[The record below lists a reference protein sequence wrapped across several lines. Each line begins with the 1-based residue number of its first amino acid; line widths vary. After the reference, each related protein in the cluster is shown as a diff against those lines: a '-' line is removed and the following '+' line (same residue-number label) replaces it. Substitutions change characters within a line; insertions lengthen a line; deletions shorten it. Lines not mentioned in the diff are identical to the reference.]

1 MPCQDERMVC
11 ESMGNSNFDIV
22 VIGSGVIGHSIAFR
36 LKQDAP
42 QLKIVVLGDP
52 VNSLQASR
60 AAAGMLAPFCEC
72 DRADR
77 FFKFCRESLDKFP
90 EFLKELVFVSEVS
103 VHFSFEGS
111 LMPSSSY
118 QETWEERKVFFASED
133 IPHEIWSIEKVRQ
146 KAPYLSKDCGE
157 VMWVGEGQVN
167 NRQMHDSLMR
177 ASKNLG
183 IRVLEA
189 NVSGFIRK
197 GSAIASAVTDSGNIN
212 GERFVLASGSWSS
225 QLARVLE
232 VSIPLKP
239 IKGQMCRVQL
249 DDHFMD
255 YTLHGKMTYIAPWR
269 EGNGFVI
276 GSTMEDRGFDP
287 SIENEVI
294 DRLIANAAEILPCL
308 KTAPLIESWTGLRPA
323 AEDLMP
329 IMGKSW
335 RYDNLFYSS
344 GHYRNGIL
352 LTPNQADYMS
362 GIIRDTL
369 DDEIPEFSPSR
380 YNL

>member
-1 MPCQDERMVC
+1 MPCQDERTVC

-90 EFLKELVFVSEVS
+90 EFLKELVSVSEVS
-103 VHFSFEGS
+103 VHFSIEGS

-133 IPHEIWSIEKVRQ
+133 IPHEIWSIDKVRQ
-146 KAPYLSKDCGE
+146 KVPYLSEDCGE

-255 YTLHGKMTYIAPWR
+255 YTLHGKMTYIAPWK

-329 IMGKSW
+329 IMGKSG

-344 GHYRNGIL
+344 GHFRNGIL

>member
-133 IPHEIWSIEKVRQ
+133 IPHEIWSIDKVRQ
-146 KAPYLSKDCGE
+146 KVPYLSEDCGE

>member
-1 MPCQDERMVC
+1 MDN
-11 ESMGNSNFDIV
+11 GNFDIV

-42 QLKIVVLGDP
+42 HLKIAVLGDP

-72 DRADR
+72 DRSDQ
-77 FFKFCRESLDKFP
+77 FFRFCRDSLDKFP
-90 EFLKELVFVSEVS
+90 KFLEELVSISEVS
-103 VHFSFEGS
+103 VHFSSAGS

-118 QETWEERKVFFASED
+118 RETWEERKAFFTREN
-133 IPHEIWSIEKVRQ
+133 IPHEIWNEEKVRQ
-146 KAPYLSKDCGE
+146 KAPFLSEDCGE

-167 NRQMHDSLMR
+167 NRQMHDSLIQ
-177 ASKNLG
+177 ASRKLG
-183 IRVLEA
+183 VHVLEA

-197 GSAIASAVTDSGNIN
+197 ASTISSAVTDSGNII
-212 GERFVLASGSWSS
+212 GQKFVLASGSWST
-225 QLARVLE
+225 QLARVLG

-249 DDHFMD
+249 GDHFMD
-255 YTLHGKMTYIAPWR
+255 YTLHGRMTYIAPWQ

-287 SIENEVI
+287 SIEDEVI
-294 DRLIANAAEILPCL
+294 DLLIDSAAEILPDL

-329 IMGKSW
+329 IMGKSG

-362 GIIRDTL
+362 AVIRDTL
-369 DDEIPEFSPSR
+369 DDEIQEFSPTR

>member
-1 MPCQDERMVC
+1 MD
-11 ESMGNSNFDIV
+11 NSSFDIV

-42 QLKIVVLGDP
+42 QLKIAVLGDP

-72 DRADR
+72 DKADQ

-90 EFLKELVFVSEVS
+90 EFLNELVSVSGIP
-103 VHFSFEGS
+103 VHFSMQGS

-118 QETWEERKVFFASED
+118 QETWEERKVFLASED
-133 IPHEIWSIEKVRQ
+133 IPHEIWSIDKVRQ
-146 KAPYLSKDCGE
+146 KAPYLSEDCGE

-167 NRQMHDSLMR
+167 NRQMHDALMK
-177 ASKNLG
+177 ASRKLG
-183 IRVLEA
+183 THVLEA
-189 NVSGFIRK
+189 NVCGFTRQD
-197 GSAIASAVTDSGNIN
+197 SVIASAVTDSGQIH
-212 GERFVLASGSWSS
+212 GGQFVLASGSWSP

-239 IKGQMCRVQL
+239 IKGQMCRVQM

-255 YTLHGKMTYIAPWR
+255 YTLHGKSTYIAPWR

-276 GSTMEDRGFDP
+276 GSTMEDRGFDT
-287 SIENEVI
+287 SIEDEVI
-294 DRLIANAAEILPCL
+294 DQLIANAAQILPSL

-329 IMGKSW
+329 IMGKSG
-335 RYDNLFYSS
+335 RYDNLIYSS

-362 GIIRDTL
+362 AIIRGSKVDV
-369 DDEIPEFSPSR
+369 IPEFSPSR

>member
-1 MPCQDERMVC
+1 VE
-11 ESMGNSNFDIV
+11 NSDFDIV

-42 QLKIVVLGDP
+42 ELKIAVLGDP

-72 DRADR
+72 DKADR

-90 EFLKELVFVSEVS
+90 EFLEELISVSEVP
-103 VHFSFEGS
+103 VHFSMEGS
-111 LMPSSSY
+111 LMPSSNY
-118 QETWEERKVFFASED
+118 RETWEERKLFFASEG
-133 IPHEIWSIEKVRQ
+133 IPHEIWSIDKVRQ
-146 KAPYLSKDCGE
+146 KAPYLSEDCGE

-167 NRQMHDSLMR
+167 NRQMHDALMQ
-177 ASKNLG
+177 ASRNLG
-183 IRVLEA
+183 THVLEA
-189 NVSGFIRK
+189 NVSGFIRNE
-197 GSAIASAVTDSGNIN
+197 SMIESAVTDSGNIN
-212 GERFVLASGSWSS
+212 GGQFVLASGSWSS

-287 SIENEVI
+287 SIEEDVI
-294 DRLIANAAEILPCL
+294 DRLIANAAEILPSL

-329 IMGKSW
+329 IMGTSE
-335 RYDNLFYSS
+335 RYENLFYSS

-352 LTPNQADYMS
+352 LTPNQAEYMS
-362 GIIRDTL
+362 GLIRGTRVDVT
-369 DDEIPEFSPSR
+369 PEFSPTR

>member
-1 MPCQDERMVC
+1 MDN
-11 ESMGNSNFDIV
+11 GNFDIV

-42 QLKIVVLGDP
+42 GLKIAVLGDP

-72 DRADR
+72 DKADR
-77 FFKFCRESLDKFP
+77 FFRFCRDSLDKFP
-90 EFLKELVFVSEVS
+90 QFLAELVAVSEVP
-103 VHFSFEGS
+103 VHFSQAGS

-118 QETWEERKVFFASED
+118 RETWEERKAFFSGENV
-133 IPHEIWSIEKVRQ
+133 PHEIWSVEKVRQ
-146 KAPYLSKDCGE
+146 KAPYLSPDCGE

-167 NRQMHDSLMR
+167 NRQLHDSLMQ
-177 ASKNLG
+177 ASRKLG
-183 IRVLEA
+183 IHVLEA

-197 GSAIASAVTDSGNIN
+197 SSAIASAVTDSGNIT
-212 GERFVLASGSWSS
+212 GQKFVLASGSWSS

-255 YTLHGKMTYIAPWR
+255 YTLHGRLTYIAPWR
-269 EGNGFVI
+269 EGNGYVI

-287 SIENEVI
+287 SIDDKVI
-294 DRLIANAAEILPCL
+294 DQLIDKAAEILPGL
-308 KTAPLIESWTGLRPA
+308 KAAPLIESWAGLRPA

-329 IMGKSW
+329 IMGKSG

-362 GIIRDTL
+362 GVIRDTL
-369 DDEIPEFSPSR
+369 DDEISEFSPTR

>member
-1 MPCQDERMVC
+1 MENND
-11 ESMGNSNFDIV
+11 FDIV

-36 LKQDAP
+36 LKQDDP
-42 QLKIVVLGDP
+42 QLKIAVLGDP

-72 DRADR
+72 DKADR
-77 FFKFCRESLDKFP
+77 FFKFFRESLDKFP
-90 EFLKELVFVSEVS
+90 EFLRELVSVSEVP
-103 VHFSFEGS
+103 VHFSIEGS

-118 QETWEERKVFFASED
+118 REAWEERKVFFAEED
-133 IPHEIWSIEKVRQ
+133 IPHEVWSSDKVRQ
-146 KAPYLSKDCGE
+146 KAPYLSDNCGE
-157 VMWVGEGQVN
+157 VMWVREGQVN
-167 NRQMHDSLMR
+167 NRQMHDALIQ
-177 ASKNLG
+177 ASRNLG
-183 IRVLEA
+183 NHVLEA

-197 GSAIASAVTDSGNIN
+197 GSTLASAVTDSGNIN
-212 GERFVLASGSWSS
+212 GGQFVLASGSWSS

-232 VSIPLKP
+232 VSIPMKP

-249 DDHFMD
+249 EDHFMD

-276 GSTMEDRGFDP
+276 GSTMEDKGFDP
-287 SIENEVI
+287 SVEDGVI

-308 KTAPLIESWTGLRPA
+308 KSAPLIESWAGMRPA

-329 IMGKSW
+329 IMGKSG

-362 GIIRDTL
+362 GLIRQTL
-369 DDEIPEFSPSR
+369 DNENSEFSPSR
-380 YNL
+380 YDL

>member
-1 MPCQDERMVC
+1 MPEQRGYMD
-11 ESMGNSNFDIV
+11 NANFDIV

-42 QLKIVVLGDP
+42 HLKIAVLGDP

-72 DRADR
+72 DKADR
-77 FFKFCRESLDKFP
+77 FFGFCRDSLDKFSK
-90 EFLKELVFVSEVS
+90 FLAELVSVSGVP
-103 VHFSFEGS
+103 VHFSAAGS

-118 QETWEERKVFFASED
+118 RETWEERKAFFTREN
-133 IPHEIWSIEKVRQ
+133 IPHEIWSGEKVRQ

-167 NRQMHDSLMR
+167 NRQMHDSLMQ
-177 ASKNLG
+177 ASRKLG
-183 IRVLEA
+183 VHVLEA

-197 GSAIASAVTDSGNIN
+197 SSAITSAVTDSGNIV
-212 GERFVLASGSWSS
+212 GQKFVLASGSWSS

-255 YTLHGKMTYIAPWR
+255 YTLHGRMTYIAPWR

-276 GSTMEDRGFDP
+276 GSTMEDRGFDA
-287 SIENEVI
+287 SIEDEVI
-294 DRLIANAAEILPCL
+294 DRLIDSAAEILPAL

-329 IMGKSW
+329 IMGKSG

-352 LTPNQADYMS
+352 LTPNQAEYMS
-362 GIIRDTL
+362 NVIRDTL
-369 DDEIPEFSPSR
+369 DDEILEFSPTR

>member
-1 MPCQDERMVC
+1 MPCQDGRTVC

-42 QLKIVVLGDP
+42 QLKIAVLGDP

-90 EFLKELVFVSEVS
+90 EFLKELVSVSEVS
-103 VHFSFEGS
+103 VHFSIEGS

-146 KAPYLSKDCGE
+146 KAPYLSKGCGE

-167 NRQMHDSLMR
+167 NRQMHDALMQ

-189 NVSGFIRK
+189 NVSGFTRK
-197 GSAIASAVTDSGNIN
+197 GSAITSAVTDSGHIY
-212 GERFVLASGSWSS
+212 GEQFVLASGSWSS

-249 DDHFMD
+249 DDQFMN

>member
-1 MPCQDERMVC
+1 
-11 ESMGNSNFDIV
+11 MGNNDFDIV

-42 QLKIVVLGDP
+42 QLKIAVLGDP

-60 AAAGMLAPFCEC
+60 AAAGMLSPFCEC
-72 DRADR
+72 DKADR

-90 EFLKELVFVSEVS
+90 DFLKELVSVSGVS
-103 VHFSFEGS
+103 VHSSFEGS

-118 QETWEERKVFFASED
+118 RETWDERKAFFSEED
-133 IPHEIWSIEKVRQ
+133 IPHEIWSIDKVRQ

-157 VMWVGEGQVN
+157 VMWVDEGQVN
-167 NRQMHDSLMR
+167 NRQMHDALMQS
-177 ASKNLG
+177 SKNLG
-183 IRVLEA
+183 NHVLEA
-189 NVSGFIRK
+189 NVSGFIRE
-197 GSAIASAVTDSGNIN
+197 GSALASAVTDSGNIN
-212 GERFVLASGSWSS
+212 GAQFVLASGSWSS

-249 DDHFMD
+249 DDHFMG

-287 SIENEVI
+287 SIEEGVI
-294 DRLIANAAEILPCL
+294 DRLIANAAEILPSL
-308 KTAPLIESWTGLRPA
+308 KTAPLIESWAGLRPA

-329 IMGKSW
+329 IMGKSE
-335 RYDNLFYSS
+335 RYGNLFYSS

-362 GIIRDTL
+362 GLIRDTL
-369 DDEIPEFSPSR
+369 DNEISEFSPSR

>member
-1 MPCQDERMVC
+1 MN
-11 ESMGNSNFDIV
+11 NSDFDIV

-42 QLKIVVLGDP
+42 ELKIAVLGDP

-60 AAAGMLAPFCEC
+60 AAAGMVAPFCEC

-77 FFKFCRESLDKFP
+77 FFKFCRESLYKFP
-90 EFLKELVFVSEVS
+90 QFLKELVSVSDVP
-103 VHFSFEGS
+103 VHYSLEGS

-118 QETWEERKVFFASED
+118 KESWEERKVFFANED
-133 IPHEIWSIEKVRQ
+133 IPHEIWSADEVRQ
-146 KAPYLSKDCGE
+146 KAPYLSEDCGE

-167 NRQMHDSLMR
+167 NRQMHDALMQ
-177 ASKNLG
+177 ASRNLG
-183 IRVLEA
+183 NHVLEA

-197 GSAIASAVTDSGNIN
+197 DSVIASVVTDSGQIN
-212 GERFVLASGSWSS
+212 GDRFVLASGSWSP

-255 YTLHGKMTYIAPWR
+255 YTLHGRMTYIAPWR

-276 GSTMEDRGFDP
+276 GSTMEDRGFDS
-287 SIENEVI
+287 SIEEGVI
-294 DRLIANAAEILPCL
+294 DRLIANAAEILPRL
-308 KTAPLIESWTGLRPA
+308 KTAPLIESWAGLRPA

-329 IMGKSW
+329 IMGKSG

-352 LTPNQADYMS
+352 MTPNQADYMS
-362 GIIRDTL
+362 ALIRGTQVDAT
-369 DDEIPEFSPSR
+369 PEFSPSR
-380 YNL
+380 YKL

>member
-1 MPCQDERMVC
+1 MPCQDERTVC

-42 QLKIVVLGDP
+42 QLKIAVLGDP

-90 EFLKELVFVSEVS
+90 EFLKELVSVSEVS
-103 VHFSFEGS
+103 VHFSIEGS

-133 IPHEIWSIEKVRQ
+133 IPHEIWSIDKVRQ
-146 KAPYLSKDCGE
+146 KVPYLSEDCGE

>member
-1 MPCQDERMVC
+1 MD
-11 ESMGNSNFDIV
+11 NSNFDIV

-42 QLKIVVLGDP
+42 QLKIAVLGDP

-167 NRQMHDSLMR
+167 NRQMHDALMQ

-189 NVSGFIRK
+189 NVSGFTRK
-197 GSAIASAVTDSGNIN
+197 GSAIASAVTDSGHIY
-212 GERFVLASGSWSS
+212 GEQFVLASGSWSS

-249 DDHFMD
+249 DDQFMN

-329 IMGKSW
+329 IMGKSG

-344 GHYRNGIL
+344 GHFRNGIL

>member
-1 MPCQDERMVC
+1 MNT
-11 ESMGNSNFDIV
+11 SGFDIV

-42 QLKIVVLGDP
+42 QLKIAVLGDP

-60 AAAGMLAPFCEC
+60 AAAGMLSPFCEC

-77 FFKFCRESLDKFP
+77 FFNFCRESLNKFP
-90 EFLKELVFVSEVS
+90 EFLKELASISEAS

-118 QETWEERKVFFASED
+118 QETWEERKAFFVSEGV
-133 IPHEIWSIEKVRQ
+133 PHEIWSAEKVRQ
-146 KAPYLSKDCGE
+146 KAPYLSE
-157 VMWVGEGQVN
+157 EGQVN
-167 NRQMHDSLMR
+167 NRQMHDALMR

-197 GSAIASAVTDSGNIN
+197 GSAIASAVTDSGNID
-212 GERFVLASGSWSS
+212 GEQFVLASGSWSS

-255 YTLHGKMTYIAPWR
+255 YTLHGKLTYIAPWR

-294 DRLIANAAEILPCL
+294 DELIANAAELLPSL

-329 IMGKSW
+329 IMGKSD

-362 GIIRDTL
+362 AVIRGTL
-369 DDEIPEFSPSR
+369 ADEIPEFSPCR

>member
-1 MPCQDERMVC
+1 
-11 ESMGNSNFDIV
+11 
-22 VIGSGVIGHSIAFR
+22 
-36 LKQDAP
+36 
-42 QLKIVVLGDP
+42 
-52 VNSLQASR
+52 
-60 AAAGMLAPFCEC
+60 
-72 DRADR
+72 
-77 FFKFCRESLDKFP
+77 
-90 EFLKELVFVSEVS
+90 
-103 VHFSFEGS
+103 
-111 LMPSSSY
+111 
-118 QETWEERKVFFASED
+118 
-133 IPHEIWSIEKVRQ
+133 
-146 KAPYLSKDCGE
+146 
-157 VMWVGEGQVN
+157 MWVGEGQVN
-167 NRQMHDSLMR
+167 NRQMHDALIQ
-177 ASKNLG
+177 ASGKLG
-183 IRVLEA
+183 IHVLEA

-197 GSAIASAVTDSGNIN
+197 GSSIVSAVTDSGNIN

-249 DDHFMD
+249 EDHFMD

-287 SIENEVI
+287 SVEDEVI
-294 DRLIANAAEILPCL
+294 DRLIANAAEILPSL
-308 KTAPLIESWTGLRPA
+308 KMAPLIESWTGLRPA

-329 IMGKSW
+329 IMGKSGS
-335 RYDNLFYSS
+335 YENLLYSS

-362 GIIRDTL
+362 GIIRGTL
-369 DDEIPEFSPSR
+369 SDEISAFSPSR

>member
-1 MPCQDERMVC
+1 MNNED
-11 ESMGNSNFDIV
+11 FDIV

-36 LKQDAP
+36 LKQDDP
-42 QLKIVVLGDP
+42 QLKIAVLGDS

-72 DRADR
+72 DQADT
-77 FFKFCRESLDKFP
+77 FFSFCRESLDKFP
-90 EFLKELVFVSEVS
+90 KFLAELFSVSGS
-103 VHFSFEGS
+103 PVHFSLAGS
-111 LMPSSSY
+111 LMPSSNFL
-118 QETWEERKVFFASED
+118 ETWEERKTFFVREN
-133 IPHEIWSIEKVRQ
+133 IPHEIWSTEKVHQ
-146 KAPYLSKDCGE
+146 KAPYLSADCGE
-157 VMWVGEGQVN
+157 VVWVGEGQVN
-167 NRQMHDSLMR
+167 NRQMHDSLMI
-177 ASKNLG
+177 ASKKLG
-183 IRVLEA
+183 IHVLEA
-189 NVSGFIRK
+189 NVSGFIRED
-197 GSAIASAVTDSGNIN
+197 STIALAMTDAGKVFGNK
-212 GERFVLASGSWSS
+212 FVLASGSWSS
-225 QLARVLE
+225 QLASVLE

-249 DDHFMD
+249 DDHFMN
-255 YTLHGKMTYIAPWR
+255 YTLHGRLTYIAPWR

-294 DRLIANAAEILPCL
+294 DRLIDKAAKILPAL

-329 IMGKSW
+329 IMGKSTK
-335 RYDNLFYSS
+335 YDNLFYSS

-352 LTPNQADYMS
+352 MTPNQADYMS
-362 GIIRDTL
+362 GVIRGTL
-369 DDEIPEFSPSR
+369 ANEILEFSPNR

>member
-42 QLKIVVLGDP
+42 QLKIAVLGDP

-90 EFLKELVFVSEVS
+90 EFLKELVSVSEVS
-103 VHFSFEGS
+103 VHFSIEGS

-167 NRQMHDSLMR
+167 NRQMHDALMQ

-189 NVSGFIRK
+189 NVSGFTRK
-197 GSAIASAVTDSGNIN
+197 GSAITSAVTDSGHIY

>member
-1 MPCQDERMVC
+1 MD
-11 ESMGNSNFDIV
+11 NSNFDIV

-42 QLKIVVLGDP
+42 QLKIAVLGDP

-90 EFLKELVFVSEVS
+90 EFLKELVSVSEVS

-146 KAPYLSKDCGE
+146 KAPYLSKGCGE

-167 NRQMHDSLMR
+167 NRQMHDALMQ

-189 NVSGFIRK
+189 NVSGFTRK
-197 GSAIASAVTDSGNIN
+197 GSAITSAVTDSGHIY
-212 GERFVLASGSWSS
+212 GEQFVLASGSWSS

-249 DDHFMD
+249 DDQFMN

-294 DRLIANAAEILPCL
+294 DRLIANAAEILPSL

-329 IMGKSW
+329 IMGKSG

-344 GHYRNGIL
+344 GHFRNGIL

-369 DDEIPEFSPSR
+369 DDETPEFSPSR

>member
-1 MPCQDERMVC
+1 
-11 ESMGNSNFDIV
+11 MGSNNFDIV

-42 QLKIVVLGDP
+42 HLKIAVLGDP

-72 DRADR
+72 DKADR

-90 EFLKELVFVSEVS
+90 EFLRELISVSKIS
-103 VHFSFEGS
+103 VHYSFEGS

-118 QETWEERKVFFASED
+118 RETWEERKSFFAEEN
-133 IPHEIWSIEKVRQ
+133 IPHEIWNIDKVRQ
-146 KAPYLSKDCGE
+146 KAPYLSQDCGE

-167 NRQMHDSLMR
+167 NRQMHDALMQ

-183 IRVLEA
+183 NHVLEA

-197 GSAIASAVTDSGNIN
+197 GSTLASAVTDSGNIN
-212 GERFVLASGSWSS
+212 GGQFVLASGSWSS

-232 VSIPLKP
+232 VSIPMKP

-294 DRLIANAAEILPCL
+294 DELIANAAELLPSL

-329 IMGKSW
+329 IMGKSD

-362 GIIRDTL
+362 AVIRGTL
-369 DDEIPEFSPSR
+369 ADEIPEFSPCR

>member
-1 MPCQDERMVC
+1 MPCQDGRTVC

-42 QLKIVVLGDP
+42 QLKIAVLGDP

-90 EFLKELVFVSEVS
+90 EFLKELVSVSEVS

-133 IPHEIWSIEKVRQ
+133 IPHEIWSIDKVRQ
-146 KAPYLSKDCGE
+146 KAPYLSEDCGE

>member
-1 MPCQDERMVC
+1 MDNE
-11 ESMGNSNFDIV
+11 NFDIV

-36 LKQDAP
+36 LKQDYP
-42 QLKIVVLGDP
+42 QLKIAVLGDP

-72 DRADR
+72 DKANL
-77 FFKFCRESLDKFP
+77 FFRFCRDSLDKYP
-90 EFLKELVFVSEVS
+90 LFLAELVSVSKTPI
-103 VHFSFEGS
+103 HFSPAGS
-111 LMPSSSY
+111 LMPSSNY
-118 QETWEERKVFFASED
+118 RDTWAERKAFFIRED
-133 IPHEIWSIEKVRQ
+133 IPHEMWSKDKVRQ
-146 KAPYLSKDCGE
+146 KAPYLAEDCGE

-167 NRQMHDSLMR
+167 NRQMHDSLME
-177 ASKNLG
+177 ASRKLK
-183 IRVLEA
+183 IHVLEA

-197 GSAIASAVTDSGNIN
+197 DSTIASAVTDSGNIA
-212 GERFVLASGSWSS
+212 GEKFVLASGSWSS

-249 DDHFMD
+249 EDHFMD
-255 YTLHGKMTYIAPWR
+255 YTLHGRMTYIAPWR

-287 SIENEVI
+287 SIEDEVI
-294 DRLIANAAEILPCL
+294 DRLIDNAAEILPAL

-329 IMGKSW
+329 IMGKSAK
-335 RYDNLFYSS
+335 YGNLFYSS

-352 LTPNQADYMS
+352 MTPNQADYMS
-362 GIIRDTL
+362 GVIRGTL
-369 DDEIPEFSPSR
+369 SDEILEFSPTR